1 MPVETPIA
9 CTLSQADLPKRLAD
23 ARALGAGA
31 LVGVE
36 ARGPYAKLFFGGERG
51 RIEQLVAAE
60 TQCCSFL
67 TFELSET
74 ANGLELEI
82 RTPEGGEPVL
92 RSLVAAIVAGWEG
105 GL

>member
-1 MPVETPIA
+1 M
-9 CTLSQADLPKRLAD
+9 
-23 ARALGAGA
+23 
-31 LVGVE
+31 GVR
-36 ARGPYAKLFFGGERG
+36 ARGPQASLLFDGERD

-67 TFELSET
+67 EFELGVSGEQ
-74 ANGLELEI
+74 LELEI

-92 RSLVAAIVAGWEG
+92 RSLVAAVVAGWEG